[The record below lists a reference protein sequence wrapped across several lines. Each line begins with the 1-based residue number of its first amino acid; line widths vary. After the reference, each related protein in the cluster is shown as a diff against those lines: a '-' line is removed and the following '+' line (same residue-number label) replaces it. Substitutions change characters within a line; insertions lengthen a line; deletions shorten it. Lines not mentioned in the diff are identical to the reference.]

1 MGSETGTSL
10 PLAACP
16 TNQGTLGRFH
26 RQEHWEVALPERT
39 PWGRSPGLG
48 QEAERAQQQHQL
60 WVPAGRARKD
70 PRPWRGQEH
79 EERVG
84 TDRALQEGPAGRAGS
99 WWG

>member
-1 MGSETGTSL
+1 MGSETGASL
-10 PLAACP
+10 PFAACP

-70 PRPWRGQEH
+70 KLP
-79 EERVG
+79 V
-84 TDRALQEGPAGRAGS
+84 AGS
-99 WWG
+99 GA